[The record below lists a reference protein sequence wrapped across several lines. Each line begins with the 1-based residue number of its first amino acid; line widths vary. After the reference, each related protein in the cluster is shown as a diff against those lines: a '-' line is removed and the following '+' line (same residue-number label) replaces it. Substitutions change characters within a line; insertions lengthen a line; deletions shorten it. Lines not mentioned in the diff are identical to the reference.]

1 MLNWTNARRK
11 EESPRFQ
18 EDEDVVVREG
28 DVVEE
33 TLNEEA
39 VVVEHQT
46 PSVPSTH
53 FIVSIFETSQD
64 LSLMLN
70 GSRYRMTAERTSNE
84 LETEITPQPE
94 AVAGAMIMLEDEVA
108 VDVKLARPKQI
119 EMNPLP
125 MQQAEGEVPV
135 MALVS
140 AEEHM

>member
-1 MLNWTNARRK
+1 
-11 EESPRFQ
+11 
-18 EDEDVVVREG
+18 
-28 DVVEE
+28 
-33 TLNEEA
+33 
-39 VVVEHQT
+39 
-46 PSVPSTH
+46 
-53 FIVSIFETSQD
+53 
-64 LSLMLN
+64 
-70 GSRYRMTAERTSNE
+70 MTAERTSNE

-119 EMNPLP
+119 EMNPLL